1 MTELCFDFGGTAVK
15 TGLLSNGEVL
25 ASREFRVSGTSADLA
40 EAERIG
46 RELVAAAGTPISS
59 IGIALPGVVNQ
70 RTGQMVAAHGKYG
83 YLDGRDMRD
92 WATRAFGVPA
102 GIENDARAALLG
114 ETTYGVA
121 AGATDAVA
129 VTLGTGIGTAA
140 LIDGTLLRG
149 AHDHAGILGGHVTVD
164 IDAPACPCGN
174 IGCAESVASTW
185 AARAAVLAHPDARSS
200 SLFGAEPIGIREII
214 EAAQAGDTV
223 ASDVLARFLRIWGAT
238 IVSLCHAYDPDV
250 VIISGGVMR
259 SSDVVLP
266 ALTAY
271 VNEHLWSSAH
281 RPDVVTPANPELS
294 VLRGLSVIA
303 RNATDQEHAR

>member
-15 TGLLSNGEVL
+15 AGLLSDGEVL
-25 ASREFRVSGTSADLA
+25 ASREFRVSGTLADLA
-40 EAERIG
+40 DAERVG
-46 RELVAAAGTPISS
+46 RELVAAAGAPISS

-83 YLDGRDMRD
+83 YLGDRDMRD
-92 WATRAFGVPA
+92 WARQAFGVPA

-114 ETTYGVA
+114 ETTYGAA
-121 AGATDAVA
+121 AGETDAVA

-164 IDAPACPCGN
+164 IDAPPCPCGN
-174 IGCAESVASTW
+174 IGCAESLASTW
-185 AARAAVLAHPDARSS
+185 AAGAAVLAHPDAASS
-200 SLFGAEPIGIREII
+200 SLAATGTIGIREII
-214 EAAQAGDTV
+214 AAAQAGDAV
-223 ASDVLARFLRIWGAT
+223 ASDVLARFLRVWGAT

-266 ALTAY
+266 ALTAW

-281 RPDVVTPANPELS
+281 RPDFVTPANPELS